1 MNGCW
6 LASDPSWLSLLM
18 LKQVQMTAFKKVCLW
33 EVSKTLSRED
43 RYLVCVVLCFCCI
56 IFQNGTR
63 ALSAVSAALHASNAW
78 LSIFFFL
85 SVFNMK
91 YSCGI
96 FHPSTVESNNNNQF
110 RLDFFFPA
118 FLFFTSSK
126 TLRFFSSPQFL
137 VWAPSLCSS
146 TLTCLLCPEEKV
158 TNLWNEHVQ
167 NRHPTATHSYLC
179 KPAITRTSST
189 RWTSST
195 TGAGWRDSS
204 RIHTWARWKEAH
216 FLRSII

>member
-1 MNGCW
+1 MQAMHGSQYFSFWVFLIWNTAVEYFI
-6 LASDPSWLSLLM
+6 LLQLSPI
-18 LKQVQMTAFKKVCLW
+18 TII
-33 EVSKTLSRED
+33 D
-43 RYLVCVVLCFCCI
+43 LVWI
-56 IFQNGTR
+56 
-63 ALSAVSAALHASNAW
+63 
-78 LSIFFFL
+78 
-85 SVFNMK
+85 
-91 YSCGI
+91 
-96 FHPSTVESNNNNQF
+96 
-110 RLDFFFPA
+110 FFFPA
-118 FLFFTSSK
+118 FLFFTFSK

>member
-1 MNGCW
+1 MNGRW

-110 RLDFFFPA
+110 RLDFFFLHSCFSP
-118 FLFFTSSK
+118 LLKHYVSS
-126 TLRFFSSPQFL
+126 LLHSSWFEHHL
-137 VWAPSLCSS
+137 SAAAPSPVYSVQKRRS
-146 TLTCLLCPEEKV
+146 QTFG
-158 TNLWNEHVQ
+158 TNTF
-167 NRHPTATHSYLC
+167 RTATLQPLTVISANQPS
-179 KPAITRTSST
+179 PAHPALAEPAVPQERGGEIQAEFTPEQGERRLIS
-189 RWTSST
+189 
-195 TGAGWRDSS
+195 
-204 RIHTWARWKEAH
+204 
-216 FLRSII
+216 